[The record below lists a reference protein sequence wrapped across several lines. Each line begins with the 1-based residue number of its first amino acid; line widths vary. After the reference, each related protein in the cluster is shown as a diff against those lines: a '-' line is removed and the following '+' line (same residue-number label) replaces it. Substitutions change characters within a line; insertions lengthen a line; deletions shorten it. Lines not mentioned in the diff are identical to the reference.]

1 MLRRSGLLLR
11 HAARFVASSGPGEG
25 VEDSFVFVGG
35 QSSVIWSY
43 SRPLSEMEWDV
54 REVPPRQK
62 VSRPSDSRHRG
73 WEQWKIVAHMTRHRH
88 SGLVMDGSVLL
99 WSPLA
104 VAALRLA
111 CKIRKTQVAVRWGN
125 CGWILAK
132 QTRPRMHWARF
143 AVMTRL
149 LAGCRHLAETQAHAR
164 DLLFV
169 YGYAATV
176 IGFSHLAAEHIREV
190 VGRIRSELNRE
201 QQLRPVIL
209 NVASVRERK
218 GTDLFVEVARIVKRS
233 VPESRFVWLGAK
245 PKRKGFAA
253 DLIAAGSDVVEF
265 LPWGDPVESL
275 RRARL
280 LLFTSRSEAGGRAV
294 VEALAAGLP
303 VVCFSGTGPADL
315 VGEFDDLVVR
325 NGDVEAAAA
334 AVLRIVQAETSER
347 DAMSRRSLDRYDG
360 EFSGTDAVMRLVRA
374 VLD

>member
-1 MLRRSGLLLR
+1 
-11 HAARFVASSGPGEG
+11 
-25 VEDSFVFVGG
+25 
-35 QSSVIWSY
+35 
-43 SRPLSEMEWDV
+43 
-54 REVPPRQK
+54 
-62 VSRPSDSRHRG
+62 
-73 WEQWKIVAHMTRHRH
+73 
-88 SGLVMDGSVLL
+88 MDGSVLS
-99 WSPLA
+99 WSPMS

-111 CKIRKTQVAVRWGN
+111 CKLRKTRMAIRWGD
-125 CGWILAK
+125 CGWILAN

-143 AVMTRL
+143 AIMTRL
-149 LAGCRHLAETQAHAR
+149 LSGCRHLALTQSHAR
-164 DLLFV
+164 DLRFV
-169 YGYAATV
+169 HGFSATV
-176 IGFSHLAAEHIREV
+176 IGFSHLAAENLREV
-190 VGRIRSELNRE
+190 VGRSRSELNQE
-201 QQLRPVIL
+201 QRMNPVIL
-209 NVASVRERK
+209 NIASVRERK

-233 VPESRFVWLGAK
+233 VPGAHFVWLGAK

-253 DLIAAGSDVVEF
+253 DVVAAGSDVVEF

-334 AVLRIVQAETSER
+334 AVLRIIQAETSAL
-347 DAMSRRSLDRYDG
+347 DAMSRRSLDRFDS
-360 EFSGTDAVMRLVRA
+360 EFSGTDAVMRLVQA